1 MRLWFCRKWLCLDTI
16 HNGTEKILEIFFLPS
31 WKLFYI
37 SLLLFCNNNYSPSNP
52 STWYVCQRDIERSLN
67 RFSMLHELNDVWLL
81 FILYRVDWDILCNCH
96 WGVNVRLLPLII
108 KCMFCLYCTIR
119 IGFDVQL
126 FYSEKYY
133 SLLEIKN
140 SFEAWTSSMIF
151 IS

>member
-16 HNGTEKILEIFFLPS
+16 HEKILEIFFLPS

-140 SFEAWTSSMIF
+140 SFEAWTSSMMN
-151 IS
+151 SELW

>member
-1 MRLWFCRKWLCLDTI
+1 MIVPWSDTYYDSI
-16 HNGTEKILEIFFLPS
+16 FAREHSIYSGWWQNNGTEKILEKIFLLS

-37 SLLLFCNNNYSPSNP
+37 YILLFCNDNYSPSNP

-108 KCMFCLYCTIR
+108 KCMFCLPCTIT
-119 IGFDVQL
+119 IGFCLQS
-126 FYSEKYY
+126 FYSGK
-133 SLLEIKN
+133 
-140 SFEAWTSSMIF
+140 
-151 IS
+151 